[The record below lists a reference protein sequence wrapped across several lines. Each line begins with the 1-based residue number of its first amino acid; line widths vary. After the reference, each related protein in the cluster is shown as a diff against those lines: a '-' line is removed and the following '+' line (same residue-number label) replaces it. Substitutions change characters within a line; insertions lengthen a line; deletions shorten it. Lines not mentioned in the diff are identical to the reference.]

1 MVDKANGKIEIT
13 LNNEHDNTMQNLS
26 ETLFSEISDFI
37 LPMPYSGNRIERG
50 FSIHRVNKFKMENC
64 KVFSASRHGMSLQHN
79 TGDIIFNNVDVVPN
93 DSNLNFTSWGDFYH
107 VIHSTGANYTWIDCE
122 AKYNYDD
129 VFNVSAATLKLN
141 KINSLRDIEISESA
155 NGFGRVYA
163 GTTLVI
169 VDSATGELVYR
180 DTIKQVV
187 IQDSKSANI
196 RLSTPLPAG
205 TTLENKYVWIEESV
219 GTSTMTNCT
228 FDGTFRAR
236 ANMTFNNCDFTVKRF
251 WIGLESVSR
260 EGPLSRNV
268 IFNNCS
274 LTCQRT
280 SVLEIGSHNTGTNA
294 KSDTAY
300 KLENIKFSGC
310 TWKNSSGN
318 NTSYSSFI
326 SMKGNSADQVIH
338 N

>member
-1 MVDKANGKIEIT
+1 
-13 LNNEHDNTMQNLS
+13 
-26 ETLFSEISDFI
+26 
-37 LPMPYSGNRIERG
+37 
-50 FSIHRVNKFKMENC
+50 
-64 KVFSASRHGMSLQHN
+64 MSLQHN
-79 TGDIIFNNVDVVPN
+79 TGDITFNNVDVVPREG
-93 DSNLNFTSWGDFYH
+93 DPLNFTSWGDFYH
-107 VIHSTGANYTWIDCE
+107 VIHSTGANYTWNNCE

-129 VFNVSAATLKLN
+129 VFNISAATLVLN
-141 KINSLRDIEISESA
+141 KVNTLRDIEIGVGT

-180 DTIKQVV
+180 DTIKRV
-187 IQDSKSANI
+187 IEQDSKSANI
-196 RLSTPLPAG
+196 RLSSSLPAG
-205 TTLENKYVWIEESV
+205 TTLDNKYVWIEEAA
-219 GTSTMTNCT
+219 GISTMENCT

-236 ANMTFNNCDFTVKRF
+236 ANITFNSCDFTVKRF
-251 WIGLESVSR
+251 WIGLESASR

-274 LTCQRT
+274 LTCQGN
-280 SVLEIGSHNTGTNA
+280 SVFEIGSHNTGTNA

-310 TWKNSSGN
+310 TWKNSSGKV
-318 NTSYSSFI
+318 TSYSSFI
-326 SMKGNSADQVIH
+326 AMQGNSADEVIH